1 VSPEPVRRQRFS
13 AYALVQRTGADRPEV
28 LLTQLSG
35 STTRPGAWTLPGGGV
50 EHGEDPYDAVVREVG
65 EETGLAL
72 TVVRLLDVHS
82 LHVEGVA
89 PDGVLEDYHAIR
101 LVFEGTVPADSPE
114 PHVVEQDGTTAD
126 ARWFPVSAVAGDS
139 EHMVGLVTWA
149 LAAQRRHALPVDVA
163 GAPGRH

>member
-1 VSPEPVRRQRFS
+1 MSPEPVRRQRFS
-13 AYALVQRTGADRPEV
+13 AYALVHRDGPGGTEV

-35 STTRPGAWTLPGGGV
+35 TTTRPGAWTLPGGGV

-65 EETGLAL
+65 EETGLTL

-101 LVFEGTVPADSPE
+101 LVFEGTVAPDAPE
-114 PHVVEQDGTTAD
+114 PRVLEVNGTTAE
-126 ARWFPVSAVAGDS
+126 ARWVPRDEVVGDS
-139 EHMVGLVTWA
+139 DSMVGLVGWA
-149 LAAQRRHALPVDVA
+149 LEAADR
-163 GAPGRH
+163 